1 MRFQRATSFKIYLTN
16 PSLRCA
22 LFQPLQS
29 TDEEMGNM
37 VETTI
42 FAQWIQRSD
51 AQVYYANWKNGRKQ
65 GEVDLVGLHV
75 ATQKPVWAVEIKWS
89 NHYYEHPGDLRS
101 LLDFLNNNDL
111 QDAVVTS
118 ISKSGNRQQGEVR
131 LLFIPAAIYAYMVGQ
146 NTLEKKQQR
155 LGL

>member
-1 MRFQRATSFKIYLTN
+1 
-16 PSLRCA
+16 
-22 LFQPLQS
+22 
-29 TDEEMGNM
+29 
-37 VETTI
+37 
-42 FAQWIQRSD
+42 
-51 AQVYYANWKNGRKQ
+51 
-65 GEVDLVGLHV
+65 
-75 ATQKPVWAVEIKWS
+75 
-89 NHYYEHPGDLRS
+89 
-101 LLDFLNNNDL
+101 LDFLNNNDL